1 MYSQDK
7 SLAGKNATASEFF
20 KHDEA
25 VRGDITSQDKS
36 VAATQQNYFNNL
48 GAPELGR
55 PDSYDRL
62 KSDIGQEFM
71 NKSDLGGLS
80 NNRHAQGVVT
90 PYDDKSANQI
100 DYMNKSEAEYGR

>member
-1 MYSQDK
+1 M
-7 SLAGKNATASEFF
+7 G
-20 KHDEA
+20 
-25 VRGDITSQDKS
+25 
-36 VAATQQNYFNNL
+36 
-48 GAPELGR
+48 GAELGR

-100 DYMNKSEAEYGR
+100 DYMNKSEAEYGRQSSVHEQDATQQKFFEQE